1 MKKPFTHAAWQRR
14 VTQVATDLMT
24 EVFIGKRE
32 RAAAPLG
39 TRFRRRRAMSAL
51 FDFKSFL
58 VTLLLFICTCTYV
71 KMKAPQLMDSHR
83 TGLRGLFWKA
93 ARVGE
98 RLSPWV
104 AASCLVMGAHM
115 FWTGGGQ

>member
-1 MKKPFTHAAWQRR
+1 
-14 VTQVATDLMT
+14 
-24 EVFIGKRE
+24 
-32 RAAAPLG
+32 
-39 TRFRRRRAMSAL
+39 MSAL

-58 VTLLLFICTCTYV
+58 VTLLLFICTLHV
-71 KMKAPQLMDSHR
+71 RQDESPAAHGLHR

>member
-1 MKKPFTHAAWQRR
+1 
-14 VTQVATDLMT
+14 
-24 EVFIGKRE
+24 
-32 RAAAPLG
+32 
-39 TRFRRRRAMSAL
+39 MSAL

-104 AASCLVMGAHM
+104 AASCLVMGAHCSGPEAASKRRPRP
-115 FWTGGGQ
+115 TTVVDLKV

>member
-1 MKKPFTHAAWQRR
+1 
-14 VTQVATDLMT
+14 
-24 EVFIGKRE
+24 
-32 RAAAPLG
+32 
-39 TRFRRRRAMSAL
+39 MSAL
-51 FDFKSFL
+51 FDFELFD

-71 KMKAPQLMDSHR
+71 RRESSPQLMDSHR
-83 TGLRGLFWKA
+83 TGLRGLPESPRA
-93 ARVGE
+93 CA

>member
-1 MKKPFTHAAWQRR
+1 
-14 VTQVATDLMT
+14 
-24 EVFIGKRE
+24 
-32 RAAAPLG
+32 
-39 TRFRRRRAMSAL
+39 MSAL

-115 FWTGGGQ
+115 FWTGGGQSTSSAPRDRTRLRLIAHRLPRQTPATNAASGHAN

>member
-1 MKKPFTHAAWQRR
+1 
-14 VTQVATDLMT
+14 
-24 EVFIGKRE
+24 
-32 RAAAPLG
+32 
-39 TRFRRRRAMSAL
+39 MSAL

-115 FWTGGGQ
+115 FWTCLLYTSPSPRDLSTSRMPSSA